1 MRITGGI
8 ASGIEILSPK
18 CETRPALE
26 RSRIALFSSL
36 GDISGLCAADLFAGS
51 GAFGLEA
58 ASRGASELIFVDENP
73 SACKTIATNMAKIE
87 KAGVGA
93 RYNVFRSDVFR
104 FLRGSGSLRPDLLFL
119 DPPYAD
125 ASSVLKRLLDDDAFA
140 KFAETA
146 RIIVKVPD
154 KFDVSVVVDSR
165 HGELA
170 GTRRFGGTDF
180 LFVRA
185 NGKQGI

>member
-18 CETRPALE
+18 CEMRPALE

-36 GDISGLCAADLFAGS
+36 GDISGLRTADLFAGS

-58 ASRGASELIFVDENP
+58 ASRGAQELIFVDENP
-73 SACKTIATNMAKIE
+73 SACKTIAANIAKIE
-87 KAGVGA
+87 KAGVLA
-93 RYNVFRSDVFR
+93 KFNVHRSDVFR
-104 FLRGSGSLRPDLLFL
+104 FIQRSENLRPGLLFL

-125 ASSVLKRLLDDDAFA
+125 TPGALKRLLDDDAFA
-140 KFAETA
+140 KFAEAA

-154 KFDVSVVVDSR
+154 KFDVSAVVDSR
-165 HGELA
+165 HGKLA
-170 GTRRFGGTDF
+170 GARRFGGTDF
-180 LFVRA
+180 LFVKA
-185 NGKQGI
+185 NFKPH